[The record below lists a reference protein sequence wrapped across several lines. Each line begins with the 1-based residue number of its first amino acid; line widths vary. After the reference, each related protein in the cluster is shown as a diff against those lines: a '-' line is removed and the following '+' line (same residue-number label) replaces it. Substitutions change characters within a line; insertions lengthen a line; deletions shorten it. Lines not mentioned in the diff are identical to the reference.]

1 MDYKEQLI
9 NGLPHIQRK
18 VYNLLNGGGKYSVYD
33 IVLRLH
39 IADPR
44 GHISAL
50 RRKGIEILDE
60 WKTTSDNNR
69 YKVYFIRKG
78 GQNA

>member
-1 MDYKEQLI
+1 MDNRQQVI
-9 NGLPHIQRK
+9 NGLPHVQRK
-18 VYNLLNGGGKYSVYD
+18 VYNLLNDGGKYSVYD
-33 IVLRLH
+33 IVLRLR

-44 GHISAL
+44 GHIAAL